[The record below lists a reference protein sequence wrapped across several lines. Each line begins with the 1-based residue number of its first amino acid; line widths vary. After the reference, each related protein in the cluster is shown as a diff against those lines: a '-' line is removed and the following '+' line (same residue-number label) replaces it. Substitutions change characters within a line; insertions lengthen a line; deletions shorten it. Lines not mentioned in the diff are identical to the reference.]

1 MSKHAIVIMDGA
13 ADEPLA
19 ELDGQTVLEK
29 AHTPHTDW
37 IVQHGRLALVRTV
50 PAGFNPGS
58 DVALMSVLGYAPKQY
73 YTGRAPLEAA
83 AQGIEMSP
91 TDWVFR
97 CNLVTVADGQMI
109 DHSAGHIGSEEGQK
123 IIQDIQNKLG
133 SDTVRFY
140 PGVSYRHL
148 MVYKG
153 ELDFGDVTLA
163 PPHDIVEQPVAKHL
177 PRGKAGKVLN
187 ELMEQAREIL
197 AKHEV
202 NQVRADLG
210 ENQATNIWLWGQGRR
225 PTMDRFS
232 DRFGVKGSVIT
243 AVDLMR
249 GLAKLTGMGVVEVEG
264 ATGYLDTNY
273 AGKGR
278 AAIETLETQD
288 LVVVHVEAPD
298 EAGHGALLEEK
309 IQAIEAIDA
318 QIVGPLLEWLGG
330 QKQWRIMVLPD
341 HPTPIRVRTHTDKPI
356 PAAIAGAGIAP
367 GEAQAFSEAQ
377 ARQSGLRIEEGS
389 ELMEYFLQ
397 VRG

>member
-1 MSKHAIVIMDGA
+1 
-13 ADEPLA
+13 
-19 ELDGQTVLEK
+19 
-29 AHTPHTDW
+29 
-37 IVQHGRLALVRTV
+37 
-50 PAGFNPGS
+50 
-58 DVALMSVLGYAPKQY
+58 
-73 YTGRAPLEAA
+73 
-83 AQGIEMSP
+83 
-91 TDWVFR
+91 
-97 CNLVTVADGQMI
+97 
-109 DHSAGHIGSEEGQK
+109 
-123 IIQDIQNKLG
+123 
-133 SDTVRFY
+133 
-140 PGVSYRHL
+140 
-148 MVYKG
+148 
-153 ELDFGDVTLA
+153 
-163 PPHDIVEQPVAKHL
+163 
-177 PRGKAGKVLN
+177 
-187 ELMEQAREIL
+187 
-197 AKHEV
+197 
-202 NQVRADLG
+202 
-210 ENQATNIWLWGQGRR
+210 
-225 PTMDRFS
+225 
-232 DRFGVKGSVIT
+232 
-243 AVDLMR
+243 
-249 GLAKLTGMGVVEVEG
+249 MGVVEVEG